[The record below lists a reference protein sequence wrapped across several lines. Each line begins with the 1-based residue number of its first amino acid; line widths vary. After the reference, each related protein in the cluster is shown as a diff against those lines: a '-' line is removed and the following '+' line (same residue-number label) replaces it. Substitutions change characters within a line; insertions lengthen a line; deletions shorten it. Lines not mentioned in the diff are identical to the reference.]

1 MKILNKNT
9 APKMYAPERVIQ
21 FGEGNFLRAFVDWI
35 VNEMDEKTS
44 FNGSVVIVQPRERN
58 HIEPLEGA
66 GLHVPCQPLRPGR
79 TALLSTTASVS
90 TVSVAPST
98 LTRRTMLSSP
108 SLNSRRC
115 ASSSRTRQ
123 RRGSLSIPSAN
134 WRTSRQLRIPRN

>member
-58 HIEPLEGA
+58 HIEPRG
-66 GLHVPCQPLRPGR
+66 RR
-79 TALLSTTASVS
+79 TACTMSTS
-90 TVSVAPST
+90 
-98 LTRRTMLSSP
+98 
-108 SLNSRRC
+108 
-115 ASSSRTRQ
+115 
-123 RRGSLSIPSAN
+123 
-134 WRTSRQLRIPRN
+134 